1 MDNGHNV
8 DKRPANEPGIL
19 AAVLEAAE
27 ARFGLRGRVLARGK
41 GAAKGKTDARVRLV
55 LGKKAVDFDTET
67 KAGLRPPA
75 LGPIVQRLK
84 RARNPTLLIADYV
97 TPPMAETLRNEGV
110 QFLDAAGNA
119 YLNHPPWYIWVKG
132 ERPTQRFAAHV
143 PRGRAF
149 APTGL
154 MVMLAVLCKPEL
166 VARPYRALAAAAGVA
181 HGTVGWVMPEMAH
194 LGFVAD
200 VGGKRRLVNPAELLR
215 QWTEGYLRTLRPR
228 LLLGRFRTDTLDEWP
243 RFKARAY
250 GFAMG
255 GETAAAR
262 LTKLLKPE
270 TVTMYGKTADPKFI
284 LDQRLRTDPR
294 GNVEVLRRFWAFDPD
309 AEMAPLPVIYAD
321 LLQTGDARCFEA
333 AQMIHEKFLA
343 GFGTAR

>member
-1 MDNGHNV
+1 M
-8 DKRPANEPGIL
+8 GIL
-19 AAVLEAAE
+19 AAVLETAE
-27 ARFGLRGRVLARGK
+27 ARFGLRGQVLARGK
-41 GAAKGKTDARVRLV
+41 GAPARATDARVRLT
-55 LGKKAVDFDTET
+55 LGKKATEFDVET

-97 TPPMAETLRNEGV
+97 TPPMAETLREEGV

-119 YLNHPPWYIWVKG
+119 YLNHPPWFIWVKG
-132 ERPTQRFAAHV
+132 ERPTHHFAAHV

-166 VARPYRALAAAAGVA
+166 VARPYRELAAAAGVA
-181 HGTVGWVMPEMAH
+181 HGTVGWVMPELAH

-200 VGGKRRLVNPAELLR
+200 VGGKRRLLNPAELLK

-228 LLLGRFRTDTLDEWP
+228 LLLGRFRADTIDWWQHL
-243 RFKARAY
+243 KVGAY

-262 LTKLLKPE
+262 LTKFLKPA
-270 TVTMYGKTADPKFI
+270 TVTMYGERADPKFI

-294 GNVEVLRRFWAFDPD
+294 GNVEVLRRFWAFDPG
-309 AEMAPLPVIYAD
+309 AEITPLPVIYAD
-321 LLQTGDARCFEA
+321 LLHTGDARCFEA
-333 AQMIHEKFLA
+333 AQMIHERFLA
-343 GFGTAR
+343 GFGKAR